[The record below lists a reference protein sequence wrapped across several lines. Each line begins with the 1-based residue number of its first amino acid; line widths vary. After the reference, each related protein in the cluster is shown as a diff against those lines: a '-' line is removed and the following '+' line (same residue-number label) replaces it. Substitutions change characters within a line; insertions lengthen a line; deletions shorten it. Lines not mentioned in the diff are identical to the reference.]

1 MSDWLAVC
9 DERDR
14 RVVGALVR
22 SLDPAGSVE
31 RAVAA
36 DIARRTVLE
45 SAPGELGVVV
55 GPLAGGVSEVNLA
68 AALARDGN
76 ARCVVLAGH
85 GVSGSLRSRAARAGV
100 DRVVDLDDVA
110 GVGGASDAGGA
121 ANPAPVGEA
130 ARRET
135 PRAEEP
141 TARRTGGRHL
151 AGQPADKPRDRAAGQ
166 AIGQPPGSQTGQPR
180 RETPAPLGDVSD
192 RAPVVVFCS
201 GRGGVGKTSVVA
213 VAAACAASWGMRV
226 CALDLD
232 LSCGNLYGCFGLGA
246 CADLTRIVCPRDG
259 AVGAGAPGA
268 SAPGSAPN
276 TVAPGLR
283 ERSGDAA
290 EPVRVLGPCELP
302 ETAELVA
309 PHVGE
314 LISGL
319 AREFDLVLVD
329 TSAALT
335 DAVAQAVQLADRL
348 VLVCDD
354 RPGATSSLA
363 RTSGLAVRLGVART
377 RMVRLEN
384 RVSPRARREEARR
397 AAGEGLEA
405 AARQRVLD
413 GGAEVRDLL
422 GAGRAAEL
430 VDSGSPFAES
440 TAALMARLLS
450 ELGRLPEHE
459 GAVRALADAEPRRRP
474 LFGFGRVA
482 S

>member
-1 MSDWLAVC
+1 MSDWLAAC
-9 DERDR
+9 DEKER
-14 RVVGALVR
+14 RAVGALVR

-55 GPLAGGVSEVNLA
+55 GPLAGGVSDVNLA

-76 ARCVVLAGH
+76 ARCVVLAGR
-85 GVSGSLRSRAARAGV
+85 GVTGSLRSRAARAGV
-100 DRVVDLDDVA
+100 DYVVDLDDMA
-110 GVGGASDAGGA
+110 GAGGA
-121 ANPAPVGEA
+121 APLADVPA
-130 ARRET
+130 
-135 PRAEEP
+135 
-141 TARRTGGRHL
+141 
-151 AGQPADKPRDRAAGQ
+151 
-166 AIGQPPGSQTGQPR
+166 
-180 RETPAPLGDVSD
+180 

-246 CADLTRIVCPRDG
+246 CADLVRIACPQDG
-259 AVGAGAPGA
+259 AAGGGTLGAGALGADVTGAGA
-268 SAPGSAPN
+268 SGAAAPGP
-276 TVAPGLR
+276 R
-283 ERSGDAA
+283 ERAGEVPELAL
-290 EPVRVLGPCELP
+290 RVLGPCELP

-309 PHVGE
+309 PHVGN

-329 TSAALT
+329 TSTAFT

-384 RVSPRARREEARR
+384 RASPRARREEARR

-430 VDSGSPFAES
+430 VGSGSPFAES
-440 TAALMARLLS
+440 VAALVARLLS

-459 GAVRALADAEPRRRP
+459 GAVQALAGSEPRRRP